1 MNSTTNKNESNNT
14 NHSTFKTHHEKRFQS
29 NLKVNPLIDLNY
41 KIDRLKSSLYP
52 VELKVNTTEF
62 KEKEEKQEDED
73 YEMIKKDLEKTQS
86 ENVELKQLVLFFF

>member
-1 MNSTTNKNESNNT
+1 MNSTSNKNESNNK
-14 NHSTFKTHHEKRFQS
+14 NHSTVKTHHEKRFQS

>member
-14 NHSTFKTHHEKRFQS
+14 NHLTVKTHHEKRFQS